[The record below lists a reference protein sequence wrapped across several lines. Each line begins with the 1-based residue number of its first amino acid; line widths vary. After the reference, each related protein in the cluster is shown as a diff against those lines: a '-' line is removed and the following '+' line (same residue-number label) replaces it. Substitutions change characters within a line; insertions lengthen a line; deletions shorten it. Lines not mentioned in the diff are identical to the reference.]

1 MKRAHFLIDWLP
13 PLAWAAVILSTSND
27 AFSSLHTGQWLQRLA
42 GLLTHR
48 SLAPGMRDI
57 LNVVVRKG
65 AHVANYG
72 ILGAL
77 AFRAV
82 RGDRPSWRL
91 RWAIEAIGFVVCIA
105 TIDEIHQSF
114 IPSRTGRWEDVL
126 LDTGGAVAAQLIIR
140 AAQVVL
146 FRTS

>member
-1 MKRAHFLIDWLP
+1 MKSERFLIDWLP
-13 PLAWAAVILSTSND
+13 PLVWSVVILSASND
-27 AFSSLHTGQWLQRLA
+27 AFSSAHTANWLQRLA
-42 GLLTHR
+42 GLLTQHP
-48 SLAPGMRDI
+48 LAPHTRDL
-57 LNVVVRKG
+57 LNLVFRKG
-65 AHVANYG
+65 AHLVNYG

-91 RWAIEAIGFVVCIA
+91 RWAIGAIGFVVCIA

-114 IPSRTGRWEDVL
+114 VPSRTGRWEDVL
-126 LDTGGAVAAQLIIR
+126 LDAGGAAAAQLIIR
-140 AAQVVL
+140 AAQVLL